1 MIDYNMIDENATGDI
16 SFVRKDAGRPILLRG
31 DRNDT
36 GKVPLFSYPLLE
48 ETGMVCHGFTTRLG
62 GVSQEHLE
70 SLNLGFSRGDSE
82 DNVRENFHRL
92 ADTLQVSNDSFCLSV
107 QTHTTN
113 VIRVYKEDAGNGI
126 VTKNRYQDVDGM
138 VTNETGV
145 TLVTF
150 YADCVPLFFVDPVKQ
165 AIGLSHSGWRG
176 TVGRMGKVTIEKRQQ
191 EFGSNPSDI
200 LCAIGPSICQD
211 CYEIGAEVAAEFEL
225 EFPKHISEILLRK
238 ENGKYQLDLWR
249 ANELVLE
256 EAGIQKNHIAVT
268 NVCTCCNDK
277 LLFSHR
283 ATKGNRG
290 NLAAVLALRDSLI

>member
-1 MIDYNMIDENATGDI
+1 
-16 SFVRKDAGRPILLRG
+16 
-31 DRNDT
+31 
-36 GKVPLFSYPLLE
+36 
-48 ETGMVCHGFTTRLG
+48 
-62 GVSQEHLE
+62 
-70 SLNLGFSRGDSE
+70 
-82 DNVRENFHRL
+82 
-92 ADTLQVSNDSFCLSV
+92 
-107 QTHTTN
+107 
-113 VIRVYKEDAGNGI
+113 
-126 VTKNRYQDVDGM
+126 
-138 VTNETGV
+138 
-145 TLVTF
+145 
-150 YADCVPLFFVDPVKQ
+150 
-165 AIGLSHSGWRG
+165 
-176 TVGRMGKVTIEKRQQ
+176 MGKVTIEKMQQ

>member
-1 MIDYNMIDENATGDI
+1 MIDYNETGDI
-16 SFVRKDAGRPILLRG
+16 SFVRKDEKRPILLRG
-31 DRNDT
+31 DRNNR
-36 GKVPLFSYPLLE
+36 GKVPFFYYPLLE
-48 ETGMVCHGFTTRLG
+48 ESGMVCHGFTTRLG
-62 GVSQEHLE
+62 GVSKDHLE
-70 SLNLGFSRGDSE
+70 SLNLGFFRGDLE
-82 DNVRENFHRL
+82 DNVRENFQRL
-92 ADTLQVSNDSFCLSV
+92 ADTMQVSKDSFCLSV

-113 VIRVYKEDAGNGI
+113 VIRVHKEDAGNGI

-150 YADCVPLFFVDPVKQ
+150 YADCVPLFFVDPVKK

-176 TVGRMGKVTIEKRQQ
+176 TVGRMGKATIEKMQQ
-191 EFGSNPSDI
+191 EFGSNPNDI

-211 CYEIGAEVAAEFEL
+211 CYEIGTEVAVEFER
-225 EFPKHISEILLRK
+225 EFAQNTNEILQRK
-238 ENGKYQLDLWR
+238 ENGKYQLNLWR

-256 EAGIQKNHIAVT
+256 EAGIQKNHLAVT

-283 ATKGNRG
+283 ATKGKRG
-290 NLAAVLALRDSLI
+290 NLAAVLALRDASI

>member
-1 MIDYNMIDENATGDI
+1 MIDYNETGDI
-16 SFVRKDAGRPILLRG
+16 SFVRKDEKRPILLRG
-31 DRNDT
+31 DRNNR
-36 GKVPLFSYPLLE
+36 GKVPFFYYPLLE
-48 ETGMVCHGFTTRLG
+48 ESGMVCHGFTTRLG
-62 GVSQEHLE
+62 GVSKDHLE
-70 SLNLGFSRGDSE
+70 SLNLGFFRGDSE

-92 ADTLQVSNDSFCLSV
+92 ADTMQVSKDSFCLSV

-113 VIRVYKEDAGNGI
+113 VIRVHKEDAGNGI

-150 YADCVPLFFVDPVKQ
+150 YADCVPLFFVDPVKK

-176 TVGRMGKVTIEKRQQ
+176 TVGRMGKATIEKMQQ
-191 EFGSNPSDI
+191 EFGSNPNDI

-211 CYEIGAEVAAEFEL
+211 CYEIGTEVAVEFER
-225 EFPKHISEILLRK
+225 EFAQNTNEILQRK
-238 ENGKYQLDLWR
+238 ENGKYQLNLWR

-256 EAGIQKNHIAVT
+256 EAGIQKNHLAVT

-283 ATKGNRG
+283 ATKGKRG
-290 NLAAVLALRDSLI
+290 NLAAVLALRDASI